1 MADAQGGCGSVDT
14 VSRDAAA
21 LLERLVQEVR
31 RLPGT
36 AVFREY
42 TAICNWLSESNDIVD
57 FADMAN
63 GYVRRSGSITGR
75 QMARRICER

>member
-1 MADAQGGCGSVDT
+1 MRKVDADPSDT

-42 TAICNWLSESNDIVD
+42 MAICNWLGESDDIVD
-57 FADMAN
+57 FVDMAN
-63 GYVRRSGSITGR
+63 GYRAQIGVDHRPE
-75 QMARRICER
+75 MARRTCER